1 MNEIIKKVI
10 KNNVINDLREMKA
23 DQKFNTKGYI
33 YCVIKLEDGE
43 YKGISKTYKQ
53 QSTAYDYARKLQYKS
68 VYSVEH
74 EKYFVISINRSEVY
88 DLKKEEKITN
98 EKVTNEKKKK
108 KKEIK
113 TFKKHDISYIR
124 KIMNELDKKTGNNTS
139 DIPVKIVPNNKKY
152 LACYKYWHNDRK
164 PNSFEFT
171 YDIVN
176 IDDQSLI
183 DTIKHEYAHYIQS
196 TVIQSK
202 RCGHN
207 QQFKNICKE
216 LGTDNYGEYCTDS
229 IMESLKEMRNEAQH

>member
-1 MNEIIKKVI
+1 MNEMIKKVI
-10 KNNVINDLREMKA
+10 KNNVINDLKEMKIEP
-23 DQKFNTKGYI
+23 KFNTKGYI

-43 YKGISKTYKQ
+43 YKGIVKTYKQ

-68 VYSVEH
+68 VYSVDH
-74 EKYFVISINRSEVY
+74 EKYFVYDIHKNEVY
-88 DLKKEEKITN
+88 DFEKDEEEKITN
-98 EKVTNEKKKK
+98 EKEKKETKILK
-108 KKEIK
+108 R
-113 TFKKHDISYIR
+113 HDINFIR
-124 KIMNELDKKTGNNTS
+124 NIMDDLDKQTGNNTTN
-139 DIPVKIVPNNKKY
+139 IPVKIVKNNEKY

-171 YDIVN
+171 EDIIN

-196 TVIQSK
+196 SVIKSK

-207 QQFKNICKE
+207 QQFKNICKQ

-229 IMESLKEMRNEAQH
+229 IMESLKEMRNKAQH

>member
-23 DQKFNTKGYI
+23 EPKFNTKGHI

-43 YKGISKTYKQ
+43 YKGIVKTYKQ
-53 QSTAYDYARKLQYKS
+53 QSAAYDYARKLQYKS
-68 VYSVEH
+68 VYSVEN
-74 EKYFVISINRSEVY
+74 EKYFVLDVHKNEICNFEK
-88 DLKKEEKITN
+88 DEKEKIIN
-98 EKVTNEKKKK
+98 EKETK
-108 KKEIK
+108 I
-113 TFKKHDISYIR
+113 FKNHDINFIR
-124 KIMNELDKKTGNNTS
+124 NIMNDLDKQTGNDTTN
-139 DIPVKIVPNNKKY
+139 IPVKIVKNNEKY

-164 PNSFEFT
+164 PDSFEFT
-171 YDIVN
+171 EDIVN

-216 LGTDNYGEYCTDS
+216 LGTENYGKYCNDS
-229 IMESLKEMRNEAQH
+229 IMTALKEMRNKARY

>member
-23 DQKFNTKGYI
+23 DQKFNTKGNI

-43 YKGISKTYKQ
+43 YKGIVKTYKQ
-53 QSTAYDYARKLQYKS
+53 QSTAYSYARELQYKS

-74 EKYFVISINRSEVY
+74 EKYIIISINKSEVY
-88 DLKKEEKITN
+88 DLKKEEKVTN
-98 EKVTNEKKKK
+98 EKVTNEKEEKF
-108 KKEIK
+108 
-113 TFKKHDISYIR
+113 FKKHDTLYIR
-124 KIMNELDKKTGNNTS
+124 KIMNELDKQTGNNTS

-152 LACYKYWHNDRK
+152 LACYKYWSNNRN
-164 PNSFEFT
+164 PESFEFT
-171 YDIVN
+171 EDIVN

-196 TVIQSK
+196 TVIKSK

-207 QQFKNICKE
+207 QQFKNICKK
-216 LGTDNYGEYCTDS
+216 LGTDNYGEYCNDS
-229 IMESLKEMRNEAQH
+229 IMTALKEMRNKAQH

>member
-1 MNEIIKKVI
+1 MNEMIKKVI

-43 YKGISKTYKQ
+43 YKGIEKTYKQ

-74 EKYFVISINRSEVY
+74 EKYFVCDVHRNEVY
-88 DLKKEEKITN
+88 DFEKEEKITN
-98 EKVTNEKKKK
+98 EKEIKITNEK
-108 KKEIK
+108 EIK
-113 TFKKHDISYIR
+113 IFKKHDIDFIR
-124 KIMNELDKKTGNNTS
+124 NIMNDLDKQTGNNTTN
-139 DIPVKIVPNNKKY
+139 IPVKIVKNNEKY

-171 YDIVN
+171 EDIIN

-196 TVIQSK
+196 SVIKSK

-216 LGTDNYGEYCTDS
+216 LGTDNYGECCNDS
-229 IMESLKEMRNEAQH
+229 IMTALKEMRNKARY

>member
-1 MNEIIKKVI
+1 MNEMIKKVI
-10 KNNVINDLREMKA
+10 KNNVINDLREMK
-23 DQKFNTKGYI
+23 DESKFNTKGYI

-43 YKGISKTYKQ
+43 YKGIEKTYKQ

-74 EKYFVISINRSEVY
+74 EKYFVFDVHKNDIY
-88 DLKKEEKITN
+88 DFEKDEKEKITN
-98 EKVTNEKKKK
+98 EKETK
-108 KKEIK
+108 I
-113 TFKKHDISYIR
+113 FKKHDINFIR
-124 KIMNELDKKTGNNTS
+124 NIMNDLDKQTGNNTS
-139 DIPVKIVPNNKKY
+139 DIPLKIVPNNKKY
-152 LACYKYWHNDRK
+152 LACYKYWSNNRN
-164 PNSFEFT
+164 PESFEFT
-171 YDIVN
+171 EDIVN

-207 QQFKNICKE
+207 QQFKNICKK

-229 IMESLKEMRNEAQH
+229 IMTALKEMRNKAQY